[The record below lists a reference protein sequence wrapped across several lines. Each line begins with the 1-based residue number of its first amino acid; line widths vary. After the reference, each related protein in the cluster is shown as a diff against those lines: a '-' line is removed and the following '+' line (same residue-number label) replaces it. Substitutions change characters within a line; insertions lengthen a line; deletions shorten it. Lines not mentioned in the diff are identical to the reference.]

1 MYKKGYI
8 MKIKNALAMLLAIFA
23 VYQTT
28 VTIDPSKLTNAQE
41 IYSFDGG
48 GMYNAL
54 ISSNLTFQLI
64 GNVSIDAASGNK
76 TATINNKKYLLTA
89 DTSATK
95 LGYVEST
102 YASITAL
109 SQLQS
114 IMGDDEYSLLQSTE
128 VFGSVCTGG
137 GLFGVNIGS
146 MLQTYTTVEGGYIA
160 LLGKN
165 KAGQQNGDTGI
176 NSGKSYY
183 TLYSPVYGTA
193 VAA

>member
-1 MYKKGYI
+1 
-8 MKIKNALAMLLAIFA
+8 MKIINTLTVLLLSFALH
-23 VYQTT
+23 QTT
-28 VTIDPSKLTNAQE
+28 ATIDPSKLTDGQE
-41 IYSFDGG
+41 IYSFDDG

-54 ISSNLTFQLI
+54 ISSNETFQPI
-64 GNVSIDAASGNK
+64 GNVSIDAASGN
-76 TATINNKKYLLTA
+76 TTTINNKKYLLTA

-102 YASITAL
+102 YASITDL
-109 SQLQS
+109 SELQS
-114 IMGDDEYSLLQSTE
+114 IMGDDEYSLLSSTE
-128 VFGSVCTGG
+128 GFASVCTGG

-160 LLGKN
+160 LLGTN